1 MKKNADGTWEKYEPN
16 LPFKMADLYA
26 YTRTF
31 INRKRFLK
39 IVFALDVYSFVAGVI
54 IWGMWTRC
62 DMDTIAMQNG
72 QTFGLYS
79 YGVFM
84 TMCVVIS
91 HHGMVVINTRNWG
104 IYLTGWAIF
113 SICMMPLNLWLA

>member
-31 INRKRFLK
+31 INRRRFLK
-39 IVFALDVYSFVAGVI
+39 IVFALDVYSFLAGVI
-54 IWGMWTRC
+54 IWGVWTRC

>member
-1 MKKNADGTWEKYEPN
+1 MTNWFVLFYSVYDQEVSFKHYGTIEKEKN
-16 LPFKMADLYA
+16 LPFRMADLYA

-31 INRKRFLK
+31 INRRRFLK
-39 IVFALDVYSFVAGVI
+39 LIVLVDIYSIVCGVL
-54 IWGMWTRC
+54 IWAMWTIC
-62 DMDTIAMQNG
+62 DMDTITRANG

-91 HHGMVVINTRNWG
+91 HH
-104 IYLTGWAIF
+104 F
-113 SICMMPLNLWLA
+113 